1 MVNVL
6 ATLAALAAIGL
17 LFALDPGG
25 AIAES
30 GFPDFRDMDWKHLTA
45 WGFRLAGVGVALLLV
60 VALWIRYRAPSQG
73 IEAFRDSRYTAM
85 PQPGSMPAAAVSVLE
100 YREVTS
106 RTLLASVIEMCQRGD
121 MRIEATGGRRRSY
134 RYRLSQQGP
143 PKFEWERS
151 ICDSLPT
158 RPATVRGLR
167 DRMDAH
173 SDDIGDR
180 LGEYLQGRGLF
191 YDNPVRIRSE
201 QFSDGIGLASLAAV
215 LMGVGSGLWAALWL
229 DQWWANALIGA
240 FIGFTYW
247 LIATPMNTGMLPPSR
262 SGAHTIAQWLG
273 LKESLAGSA
282 PAYGRDESDPM
293 LAYAVALDAAQPW
306 LDAEASAPPWFG
318 SGKAA
323 SLRGPDLDAAYRGFL
338 HESAWGLAGRS
349 EDATET
355 DDEMAELLELEWLRH
370 EEAQRTAH
378 RETAAEHGHQ
388 RYRVERP
395 VEETVEEA
403 QRTAHRETAA
413 EHGYQRYRV
422 ERPVEETVEEPKG
435 GGCLSGC
442 FARLL
447 TWAVIGVVV
456 MVVLFSLDVV
466 SPRAKPCPLDSP
478 PIPTPAQIASLGDLF
493 HNECV
498 RVSGTLTDKDVDT
511 LLLEIDRGDYAQQVV
526 VRVPTGLFE
535 AVSLGKQVALGGWL
549 KVGDGGT
556 YEVEFVPA
564 SESER
569 GWWQNLRDNLEGL
582 F

>member
-25 AIAES
+25 AIAGS
-30 GFPDFRDMDWKHLTA
+30 GFPDFRDMDWKQLTA

-60 VALWIRYRAPSQG
+60 VALWIRYRAPSHG
-73 IEAFRDSRYTAM
+73 IEASRYPAT

-100 YREVTS
+100 GREVTS

-121 MRIEATGGRRRSY
+121 LRIEAAGTRSGC
-134 RYRLSQQGP
+134 RYRLSPQGA

-151 ICDSLPT
+151 ICDSLPR
-158 RPATVRGLR
+158 RPATVRELR
-167 DRMDAH
+167 NRMNTH

-201 QFSDGIGLASLAAV
+201 QFSDGIGPASLAGF

-229 DQWWANALIGA
+229 TQWWANALIGA
-240 FIGFTYW
+240 VIGFTYW
-247 LIATPMNTGMLPPSR
+247 VIATPLNTGMLPPSR
-262 SGAHTIAQWLG
+262 SGAYEIGQWLG
-273 LKESLAGSA
+273 LKESLTGSG
-282 PAYGRDESDPM
+282 PAYGREESDPM
-293 LAYAVALDAAQPW
+293 LAYAVALDAAQAW
-306 LDAEASAPPWFG
+306 LDAEASAPSWFG
-318 SGKAA
+318 SGTAA

-349 EDATET
+349 E
-355 DDEMAELLELEWLRH
+355 
-370 EEAQRTAH
+370 EAA
-378 RETAAEHGHQ
+378 ETAAESD
-388 RYRVERP
+388 
-395 VEETVEEA
+395 EEIEAELREVVSLQYEEA
-403 QRTAHRETAA
+403 ERTAPRETAA

-435 GGCLSGC
+435 SGCLSGC

-456 MVVLFSLDVV
+456 LVVLFSLDVV
-466 SPRAKPCPLDSP
+466 SPRDKPCPLDSP
-478 PIPTPAQIASLGDLF
+478 PIPTPAQIATAGDLF
-493 HNECV
+493 RDECV

-511 LLLEIDRGDYAQQVV
+511 LLLEIDRGDYVQQVV
-526 VRVPTGLFE
+526 VRVPPGLFQ
-535 AVSLGKQVALGGWL
+535 AVSLDKQVALGGRL
-549 KVGDGGT
+549 KVGDDGT

-569 GWWQNLRDNLEGL
+569 GWWQNLRENFEGL
-582 F
+582 LARAIDQA